1 LLRLRQAH
9 SWNLKEVM
17 HTEVNIVAQ
26 LDVAEDTYRR
36 SRLRVMQR
44 IAFGLLLGAG
54 ALFAVAR
61 TQQGQHPA
69 WGYLEAFAEAAM
81 IGAIADWFAVVA
93 LFRYPLGIPLWHTAI
108 IPNSKDSIGKS
119 LGNFVENHFITEDSV
134 VERVRRADIAMQLGE
149 WLLHPV
155 HSRQVGDAAAG
166 FVRQVLQQA
175 DGDAIRAMI
184 RELATNELVKLD
196 LATLAGGGM
205 DALIAEGMPQT
216 MLDAVLG
223 QVGAWLADEDN
234 HETISG
240 FMIRSLGIDN
250 GMIKSVV
257 QSYMP
262 KVIESL
268 QNHVTEVRQD
278 DGHPLRAKV
287 GGWIAESTMRLKA
300 DPEWKA
306 ALARYQE
313 QLVHSEQVQGA
324 LNGLWDTFRERML
337 ADLQGKSPAL
347 VNATQGLVEKA
358 GRVLVT
364 ETDARA
370 WLNAAI
376 ESISRMLVQR
386 YRGEVTPFIEQ
397 QLAKWTKEE
406 MSDRIELAIGR
417 DLQFIRI
424 NGTIVGGLVGVAIHA
439 ITSVL

>member
-1 LLRLRQAH
+1 M
-9 SWNLKEVM
+9 N
-17 HTEVNIVAQ
+17 TEVNIVAQ

-36 SRLRVMQR
+36 SRLRFMQR
-44 IAFGLLLGAG
+44 IALALLLGAG
-54 ALFAVAR
+54 VLFAVAR
-61 TQQGQHPA
+61 SQHGQHPA

-81 IGAIADWFAVVA
+81 VGAIADWFAVVA

-108 IPNSKDSIGKS
+108 IPNSKDSIGTS

-134 VERVRRADIAMQLGE
+134 VERVRKADIAMRLGE
-149 WLLHPV
+149 WLLHPLN
-155 HSRQVGDAAAG
+155 SKQVGDATAG
-166 FVRQVLQQA
+166 FVRQVLQHA

-196 LATLAGGGM
+196 LSTLAGGGM

-268 QNHVTEVRQD
+268 QNHVTAVRQD
-278 DGHPLRAKV
+278 DSHPLREKV

-300 DPEWKA
+300 DPEWKSA
-306 ALARYQE
+306 MTRYQQ
-313 QLVHSEQVQGA
+313 QLVHSERVQGA

-347 VNATQGLVEKA
+347 VHATQGLVEKA

-364 ETDARA
+364 ETDARE

-376 ESISRMLVQR
+376 ESISRTLVQR

-424 NGTIVGGLVGVAIHA
+424 NGTIVGGLVGVVIHVVTVA
-439 ITSVL
+439 F